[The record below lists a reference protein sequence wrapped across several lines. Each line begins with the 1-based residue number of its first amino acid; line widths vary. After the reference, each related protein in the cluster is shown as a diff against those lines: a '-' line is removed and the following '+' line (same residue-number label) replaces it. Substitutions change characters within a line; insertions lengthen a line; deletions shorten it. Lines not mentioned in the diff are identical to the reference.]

1 MAGVPIAL
9 MNPAPMDAGLP
20 LGLALLDPARLGSG
34 LVASGLIGLGIIGAG
49 QVSSA
54 PAGSSAIRSGL
65 TLDADDGAAQASSDP
80 IDAVAIRF
88 EDFYAT
94 HRDELARALGL
105 ALRDSAL
112 GAEAADE
119 AFARACQR
127 WGQVGAYANPQGW
140 VFRVGLNWARSW
152 LRRVQRERERR
163 PLLARPHS
171 TEDRERDIDLERA
184 METLNDAHRAV
195 IVARFYLDWSVAE
208 TAEALGVAT
217 GTVKSRL
224 SRGLEHLREVL
235 EPAPD
240 DEDGS

>member
-1 MAGVPIAL
+1 MAGAPIAL
-9 MNPAPMDAGLP
+9 TIPAVMS
-20 LGLALLDPARLGSG
+20 LGLRFNASLMAVPLAESSTIGSG
-34 LVASGLIGLGIIGAG
+34 
-49 QVSSA
+49 
-54 PAGSSAIRSGL
+54 AIRSGL
-65 TLDADDGAAQASSDP
+65 TVSAAEGTPATGAGP
-80 IDAVAIRF
+80 IDAVAVRF

-127 WGQVGAYANPQGW
+127 WGQVSAYANPQGW

-152 LRRVQRERERR
+152 LRRVRRERERR
-163 PLLARPHS
+163 PLLAQPHA
-171 TEDRERDIDLERA
+171 TEDRARDVDLERA
-184 METLNDAHRAV
+184 LATLNDSHRAV

-208 TAEALGVAT
+208 TADALGIAT

-224 SRGLEHLREVL
+224 SRGLEQLRDVL
-235 EPAPD
+235 ETAAD
-240 DEDGS
+240 EEDGS

>member
-1 MAGVPIAL
+1 MAGAPIAL
-9 MNPAPMDAGLP
+9 TIPVVMS
-20 LGLALLDPARLGSG
+20 LGLRFNASLMAVPLAESSTIGSG
-34 LVASGLIGLGIIGAG
+34 
-49 QVSSA
+49 
-54 PAGSSAIRSGL
+54 AIRSGL
-65 TLDADDGAAQASSDP
+65 TVSAAEGTPATGAGP
-80 IDAVAIRF
+80 IDAVAVRF

-127 WGQVGAYANPQGW
+127 WGQVSAYANPQGW

-152 LRRVQRERERR
+152 LRRVRRERERR
-163 PLLARPHS
+163 PLLAQPHA
-171 TEDRERDIDLERA
+171 TEDRARDVDLERA
-184 METLNDAHRAV
+184 LATLNDSHRAV

-208 TAEALGVAT
+208 TADALGIAT

-224 SRGLEHLREVL
+224 SRGLEQLRDVL
-235 EPAPD
+235 ETAAD
-240 DEDGS
+240 EEDGS

>member
-1 MAGVPIAL
+1 MAGAPIAL
-9 MNPAPMDAGLP
+9 TIPAVMSLDLRFDASLMAAP
-20 LGLALLDPARLGSG
+20 LAGSG
-34 LVASGLIGLGIIGAG
+34 TIGSGT
-49 QVSSA
+49 
-54 PAGSSAIRSGL
+54 IRPGL
-65 TLDADDGAAQASSDP
+65 TVSAAEGAPSTGAAP
-80 IDAVAIRF
+80 VDAVAVRF

-127 WGQVGAYANPQGW
+127 WGQVSAYANPQGW

-152 LRRVQRERERR
+152 LRRVRRERERR
-163 PLLARPHS
+163 PLLAQPHA
-171 TEDRERDIDLERA
+171 TEDRARDVDLERA
-184 METLNDAHRAV
+184 LATLNDAHRAV

-208 TAEALGVAT
+208 TADALGIAT

-224 SRGLEHLREVL
+224 SRGLEQLREVL
-235 EPAPD
+235 ETVAD

>member
-1 MAGVPIAL
+1 MAGAPIAL
-9 MNPAPMDAGLP
+9 TIPAVMS
-20 LGLALLDPARLGSG
+20 LGLRFDASLMAVPLAESSTIGSG
-34 LVASGLIGLGIIGAG
+34 
-49 QVSSA
+49 
-54 PAGSSAIRSGL
+54 AIRSGL
-65 TLDADDGAAQASSDP
+65 TVSAAEGTPATGAGP
-80 IDAVAIRF
+80 IDAVAVRF

-127 WGQVGAYANPQGW
+127 WGQVSAYANPQGW

-152 LRRVQRERERR
+152 LRRVRRERERR
-163 PLLARPHS
+163 PLLAQPHA
-171 TEDRERDIDLERA
+171 TEDRARDVDLERA
-184 METLNDAHRAV
+184 LATLNDSHRAV

-208 TAEALGVAT
+208 TADALGIAT

-224 SRGLEHLREVL
+224 SRGLEQLRDVL
-235 EPAPD
+235 ETAAD
-240 DEDGS
+240 EEDGS